1 MGNQPLVFRYSTTNE
16 SSSTFPT
23 VVQSQYRNG
32 IERLKNVW
40 GNPSNKRSV
49 FIFKLNLV
57 AYSEREILSYNF
69 KISLSLRQRYRKMCI
84 FLWKHGCLFSYCLLW
99 THISLLFATIEIK
112 FELNESTCSVL
123 YLKSRQQRPK
133 WLYANQV
140 GYWLHGIARGG
151 IEDVRRM

>member
-69 KISLSLRQRYRKMCI
+69 KISLSLR
-84 FLWKHGCLFSYCLLW
+84 
-99 THISLLFATIEIK
+99 
-112 FELNESTCSVL
+112 
-123 YLKSRQQRPK
+123 
-133 WLYANQV
+133 
-140 GYWLHGIARGG
+140 
-151 IEDVRRM
+151 